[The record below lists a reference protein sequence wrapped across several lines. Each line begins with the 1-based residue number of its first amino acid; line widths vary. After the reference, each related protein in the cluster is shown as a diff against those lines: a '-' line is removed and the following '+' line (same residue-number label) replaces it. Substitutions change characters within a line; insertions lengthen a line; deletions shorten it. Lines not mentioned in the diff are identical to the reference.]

1 MKTKNKIERETYC
14 YPRKWYDLFE
24 LDRFVPPKFGDK
36 AARDRA
42 ARIAKSFKEL
52 GLTNQFYP
60 YNMRHRK
67 AIELLLEAKLPA
79 DVVIK
84 MLGHRPEIFNRVYL
98 NWINKDHYDRLFD
111 DLAERDN

>member
-1 MKTKNKIERETYC
+1 
-14 YPRKWYDLFE
+14 
-24 LDRFVPPKFGDK
+24 
-36 AARDRA
+36 
-42 ARIAKSFKEL
+42 
-52 GLTNQFYP
+52 
-60 YNMRHRK
+60 MRHRK

-79 DVVIK
+79 DVAIE